1 MGFAL
6 RSVLLPLFMPPPKKS
21 SSWLRAGAEHARVLG
36 ALGEIDLVPTS
47 RAVATGHGDVGLA
60 GRLLGSLWGHL
71 RTSVPSL
78 HFRQGFTSLSLHVP
92 ICKMEM
98 TLEGPLKCVV
108 LGHSC
113 WAVPISGSSEVVGDT
128 RGLPSSL
135 SSVSPWL
142 KCPGRAT

>member
-1 MGFAL
+1 MVFAL
-6 RSVLLPLFMPPPKKS
+6 RSVLLPLFTPPPKKS
-21 SSWLRAGAEHARVLG
+21 SSWLRAGAEHAGVLD

-47 RAVATGHGDVGLA
+47 RAVATGHSDVGLV

-108 LGHSC
+108 LGHS
-113 WAVPISGSSEVVGDT
+113 SGQCQSVVT
-128 RGLPSSL
+128 LKL
-135 SSVSPWL
+135 WVTQEVSPL
-142 KCPGRAT
+142 LCLQFPHR